1 MYKRKKGRER
11 SKSRERNK
19 WRLKTKEMDQGWQ
32 ITQAKVHRPIP
43 VCTCFYMALELR
55 LFFTFLNLFLKI
67 ERKIFSNVK
76 IKEIKMLSINE
87 ALLDHSEQAHY
98 ILLRLL

>member
-1 MYKRKKGRER
+1 
-11 SKSRERNK
+11 
-19 WRLKTKEMDQGWQ
+19 
-32 ITQAKVHRPIP
+32 
-43 VCTCFYMALELR
+43 MALELR

-67 ERKIFSNVK
+67 ERKIFNNVK